1 MGFRGHKKQW
11 LLTEPLSEEVAAPG
25 VDALTARLG
34 YLRWRPDRVQAL
46 PASPLHFMAAP
57 ESTQGP
63 LCNVCAAWLLPR
75 GAGKLS
81 PACAPVTIPNSW
93 CVSPEMQMS
102 GASSLPQG
110 MSGAS
115 SLLQGKFCLWERAC
129 SRLLATRSSSS
140 PAARE
145 VPAAP
150 SFAAR
155 RTRSGH
161 GPCLTPCQ
169 RTAGLDCGGCR

>member
-1 MGFRGHKKQW
+1 MAPDGAIERRK
-11 LLTEPLSEEVAAPG
+11 VAAPG

-57 ESTQGP
+57 EMAQGP

-81 PACAPVTIPNSW
+81 PASAPVAIRNSW

-110 MSGAS
+110 NS
-115 SLLQGKFCLWERAC
+115 SLVGG
-129 SRLLATRSSSS
+129 SLLPTLHALCGSELAPDSSC
-140 PAARE
+140 PM
-145 VPAAP
+145 
-150 SFAAR
+150 
-155 RTRSGH
+155 
-161 GPCLTPCQ
+161 
-169 RTAGLDCGGCR
+169 